1 MAISKLAVV
10 SPKAELAADVEV
22 GPFCYIGPDVRLDA
36 GTVLHPGVTIVGCT
50 RVGKRNT
57 FYPNSIIG
65 TPPQD
70 ITYRD
75 EPTRVEIG
83 DDNVFRE
90 GVTVHRGTTKDAGL
104 TRIGNR
110 CYLMACSH
118 VAHDCHLEDQIIF
131 GNNVLIG
138 GHVHVQGGVNVNGGA
153 AIHPFTTIGRLAYV
167 GGLTR
172 IVQDVPPFMIV
183 EGHPSQVR
191 GVNVVGMQRA
201 DLSEAVIEYMARA
214 CRRLFPARRRRV
226 GSRGEGSAMTD
237 AEGRVYRRMRPRAE
251 VLDEMEKEGAWP
263 DEVRFLC
270 EFLRNSG
277 SGRHGRYRESLR
289 KKPPA

>member
-10 SPKAELAADVEV
+10 SPKAELAEDVEV
-22 GPFCYIGPDVRLDA
+22 GPFCTIGPDVCLGA
-36 GTVLHPGVTIVGCT
+36 GTVLHPGVTIVGRTC
-50 RVGKRNT
+50 VGRRNT
-57 FYPNSIIG
+57 FYPHSTIG

-104 TRIGNR
+104 TRIGNG

-118 VAHDCHLEDQIIF
+118 VAHDCHLEDQVIF

-138 GHVHVQGGVNVNGGA
+138 GHVHVQVGVNVNGGA

-183 EGHPSQVR
+183 EGHPSRVR
-191 GVNVVGMQRA
+191 GVNVIGMQRA
-201 DLSEAVIEYMARA
+201 GIPDEVAEAMGKAY
-214 CRRLFPARRRRV
+214 RRIYRRGRP
-226 GSRGEGSAMTD
+226 RGE
-237 AEGRVYRRMRPRAE
+237 
-251 VLDEMEKEGAWP
+251 VLNEMEKEGAWP

>member
-10 SPKAELAADVEV
+10 SAKAELAEDVEV
-22 GPFCYIGPDVRLDA
+22 GPFCYVGPDVRLGA
-36 GTVLHPGVTIVGCT
+36 GTVLYPNVTLVGCT
-50 RVGKRNT
+50 RVGKRNA
-57 FYPNSIIG
+57 FYPNASIG

-90 GVTVHRGTTKDAGL
+90 CVTVHRGTAKEQGV
-104 TRIGNR
+104 TRIGSR
-110 CYLMACSH
+110 CYFMACSH

-138 GHVHVQGGVNVNGGA
+138 GHVHVETGVNVNGGA
-153 AIHPFTTIGRLAYV
+153 AIHPFTTVGRFAYV

-183 EGHPSQVR
+183 EGHPSRVR
-191 GVNVVGMQRA
+191 GINVVGMRRA
-201 DLSEAVIEYMARA
+201 GISEEVAE
-214 CRRLFPARRRRV
+214 
-226 GSRGEGSAMTD
+226 AMGK
-237 AEGRVYRRMRPRAE
+237 AYRRIYRRGRPRGE
-251 VLDEMEKEGAWP
+251 VLDEMDQEGGWP
-263 DEVRFLC
+263 PEVRYLC
-270 EFLRNSG
+270 GFLRASAQ
-277 SGRHGRYRESLR
+277 GRHGRYRESLR